1 MILNLGMVDKIIVFI
16 CVLTSFFVNESFDPI
31 QEFQVIMKLAE
42 EVSRK
47 DGDEFVDLLDILDG
61 KVDDDSEALDNL
73 NEFVSNLDSSVLK
86 RKAAEDFSELQTPVL
101 VNVVDWP

>member
-1 MILNLGMVDKIIVFI
+1 
-16 CVLTSFFVNESFDPI
+16 
-31 QEFQVIMKLAE
+31 MKLAE

-86 RKAAEDFSELQTPVL
+86 RKATEHFSELQTPVL
-101 VNVVDWP
+101 VNVVGWP